1 MNGNIIGTFI
11 YFWAFM
17 IGVIVFGRVFG
28 LMTDTKTTVIIMIG
42 AAIAFV
48 VWTIGRAKA
57 GQRRQEREAQQ
68 QAAKRNN
75 KNRR

>member
-17 IGVIVFGRVFG
+17 IGVIRVFG